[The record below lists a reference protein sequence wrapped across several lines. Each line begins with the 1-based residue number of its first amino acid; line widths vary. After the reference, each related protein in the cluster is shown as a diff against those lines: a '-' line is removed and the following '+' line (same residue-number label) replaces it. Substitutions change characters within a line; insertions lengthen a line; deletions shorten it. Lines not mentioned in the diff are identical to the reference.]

1 MVMDARA
8 TAPMRA
14 KVKRMESL
22 QHECKTPKYPAF
34 AMLRKYER
42 SIPDFVHCLILADF
56 GEKRATI
63 AYRL

>member
-1 MVMDARA
+1 MVLAARA

-22 QHECKTPKYPAF
+22 QDECKTPKCPAF
-34 AMLRKYER
+34 AMSRKYKW
-42 SIPDFVHCLILADF
+42 SITDLVHCLILADF
-56 GEKRATI
+56 GDTRATI

>member
-1 MVMDARA
+1 MVMVARA

-22 QHECKTPKYPAF
+22 QHECKTPKCLAF

-42 SIPDFVHCLILADF
+42 SITDLVHRLILADF
-56 GEKRATI
+56 GDTRATI

>member
-1 MVMDARA
+1 
-8 TAPMRA
+8 MRA

-22 QHECKTPKYPAF
+22 KHECKTPKYPAF

-42 SIPDFVHCLILADF
+42 SITDLVHCLILADF
-56 GEKRATI
+56 GDTRATI